1 MSKKT
6 IDEIV
11 EEKMPTF
18 ANMIKDMKNK
28 DELEKTLIIYLRE
41 KEALIIQ
48 KNRDEELIQL
58 KERKSKISKPYNQ
71 TISALKNMMEC
82 IYKFGHK
89 FEAGLKDEFE
99 KNLVAYSRQLSDVKL
114 QKDKDKELNAINE
127 MIKEIN
133 EDYDPTI
140 KTLELKSEYVSLM
153 LKERFGVD
161 APKVEI

>member
-18 ANMIKDMKNK
+18 ANEIKSMRSKE
-28 DELEKTLIIYLRE
+28 ELEGSLIIYLKE
-41 KEALIIQ
+41 KEGLMIQ
-48 KNRDEELIQL
+48 KARDEELVQL
-58 KERKSKISKPYNQ
+58 KERKAKLSKPYNQ

-82 IYKFGHK
+82 VYKFGRS
-89 FEAGLKDEFE
+89 FENDLKEEFE
-99 KNLVAYSRQLSDVKL
+99 KNLVAYARQLSEVKR
-114 QKDKDKELNAINE
+114 QKDQDTELNAIND

-140 KTLELKSEYVSLM
+140 KSLEMRCEYVSFV
-153 LKERFGVD
+153 LKERFDLD